1 MNADE
6 FKKELDNIKNQIVTK
21 FNPKEILLFGS
32 LAKGTFTKD
41 SDIDLCIIKDTDN
54 KRVLISEIYTEVD
67 CNVPYDIVLYTSD
80 EWENFKHD
88 KNTFAYSIINTGVKI
103 YG

>member
-1 MNADE
+1 MNADQ
-6 FKKELDNIKNQIVTK
+6 FKKELDNIKNQIVNK
-21 FNPKEILLFGS
+21 FNPKEVLLFGS
-32 LAKGTFTKD
+32 LAKGTFRSD
-41 SDIDLCIIKDTDN
+41 SDIDLCIIKDTDD
-54 KRVLISEIYTEVD
+54 KRNLITEIYTAID

-80 EWENFKHD
+80 EWEKYKND

>member
-6 FKKELDNIKNQIVTK
+6 FKKELDNIKNQIVNK

-32 LAKGTFTKD
+32 LAKGTFRSN

-54 KRVLISEIYTEVD
+54 KRYLISRIYTEID
-67 CNVPYDIVLYTSD
+67 CNIPYDIILYTSD
-80 EWENFKHD
+80 EWESYKND